1 MYGRTS
7 LCDLANG
14 AENVNIESDDSLET
28 IQDATIVGTKD
39 FNMHYSCIHC
49 SARLAVVENKTTRC
63 PKCAVL
69 QQTSALKFEVNIN
82 ILFKTTGNKNVMIK
96 VFTDNILRLLKL
108 IGHDDNTDNSN
119 AEVALLSN
127 ERKFNITFTSKR
139 KYLTDI
145 TVDEPV
151 DSPSCS
157 RMTFSVHRSE

>member
-1 MYGRTS
+1 M
-7 LCDLANG
+7 C
-14 AENVNIESDDSLET
+14 
-28 IQDATIVGTKD
+28 
-39 FNMHYSCIHC
+39 C
-49 SARLAVVENKTTRC
+49 SATNKCIKVRG
-63 PKCAVL
+63 K
-69 QQTSALKFEVNIN
+69 Q
-82 ILFKTTGNKNVMIK
+82 ILVKTTGNKNVMIK
-96 VFTDNILRLLKL
+96 VVTDNILRLLKL